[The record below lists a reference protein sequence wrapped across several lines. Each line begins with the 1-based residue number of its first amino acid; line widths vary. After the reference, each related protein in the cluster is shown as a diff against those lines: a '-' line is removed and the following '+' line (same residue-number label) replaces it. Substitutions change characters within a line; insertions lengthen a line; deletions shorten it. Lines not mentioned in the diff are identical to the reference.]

1 MADGNWWDIQ
11 TAMNLSRNRQFI
23 QNVMRKEFAYD
34 ILFGSISNADV
45 SQYAAIMPIE
55 MLPTVVMVLQVDND
69 HRACFD
75 KEVLRARRCQVYDK
89 IVVMFNQDTVGL
101 ITVMGSDNIL
111 AVMVGDR
118 EVAILLPVSLKNE
131 ETVIVRQVKGYGR
144 YIKSYLEKD
153 LDFSITLAIGR
164 CGDFLHI
171 RNSYQEACQALQYKF
186 YQGNSS
192 LLHVNDLVWSERAS
206 QQIFLEY
213 ETALLVGMRS
223 GNWSSVADIGRK
235 LLQQVAAN
243 RQTQPVVLKVRILEM
258 LTVMS
263 RAAMELGAAAAV
275 LLDIKLKAGEEI
287 AAITTMDEMENWL
300 VALLGD
306 ICALIREKH
315 QANALRAVMQA
326 RQYINNNYTWGIS
339 LEEVARQVLLSPFYL
354 SHAFTELTG
363 MSFTDYLKTVR
374 IHQAQ
379 SLLLTTNKAVAEVAA
394 SVGYQDPNY
403 FSRVFR
409 IATGKSPQQY
419 RRGNA

>member
-1 MADGNWWDIQ
+1 MADGNWWDIH
-11 TAMNLSRNRQFI
+11 TAMNLSRNRRFI
-23 QNVMRKEFAYD
+23 QNVIRKEFAYD
-34 ILFGSISNADV
+34 ILFGSISNDDV
-45 SQYAAIMPIE
+45 SQYAAIMPLE

-69 HRACFD
+69 NRSCFD

-89 IVVMFNQDTVGL
+89 IVFMLNQDAVGL

-118 EVAILLPVSLKNE
+118 EVAILLPVNLKNE
-131 ETVIVRQVKGYGR
+131 ETVIIRQTKSYGR

-192 LLHVNDLVWSERAS
+192 LLHINDLVWSERAS
-206 QQIFLEY
+206 QQVFLEY

-223 GNWSSVADIGRK
+223 GNWSSVADTGRK
-235 LLQQVAAN
+235 LLQRVAVN

-263 RAAMELGAAAAV
+263 RAAMELGAAASV

-287 AAITTMDEMENWL
+287 SAITTMDEMENWL

-306 ICALIREKH
+306 ICALLQEKH

-326 RQYINNNYTWGIS
+326 RQYINENYTWGIS

-379 SLLLTTNKAVAEVAA
+379 SLLLTTNKAVAEVAT